1 MHLPNILPLKSHLV
15 FLPELSGKQ
24 LNFGSTLED
33 LTLYQISISP
43 ECSAYKVAK
52 ILEDNP
58 LLPGVLIINDNEFI
72 GVISRSH
79 FFECMSRPYS
89 VDLFFKKPIHI
100 FYKYAQSQAL
110 IISQESSIITA
121 AKKALKRPKQYLYE
135 PIVVKN
141 KQKDRQAYKLL
152 DMQQL
157 LLAQMQ
163 IHQLTMLAL
172 ESSQQSLLEEKEKA
186 QVTLHSIGD
195 AVITTDA
202 LGKIEFLNPVAEK
215 LTGWPLD
222 EALKK
227 PLIEVF
233 KIINESSREP
243 VINPVETVLK
253 SGCTEDSTKHTILIA
268 RDGNEFVIA
277 NSAAPIRTSN
287 GEIIGAILVFHD
299 ISSERKLT
307 HLLSWQASHD
317 TLTGLVNRYE
327 FERQLE
333 EALLT
338 GKLEEEQHT
347 LCYLDLD
354 QFKIVN
360 DTCGHAA
367 GDELLR
373 QITTLLQSRIRVSDT
388 LARLGGDE
396 FGLLLRQCPL
406 NQGVLVAK
414 ALLENIQKFRFIWED
429 KSFSVGISIGLIAI
443 DDSNQSVA
451 NLMSAADA
459 ACYTAKNRGRD
470 RIQVYEANDSELL
483 QQHSQK
489 QWVSR
494 IHKAFEENRFRLY
507 SQSIVPINSFSDK
520 SQHYEILL
528 RLIDENGQLVSPMA
542 FIPAAERYN
551 LMPAIDRWVISTL
564 FANQSIF
571 YRNNSHRCHSTNSH
585 CNCSYAI
592 NLSGASINDEQF
604 IDFLHEQLILHKIPP
619 EMLCFEITETVAII
633 NLSKATQFI
642 HSLKQLGCRFAL
654 DDFGSGMSS
663 FTYLKNLPV
672 DYLKIDG
679 GFVKDIVEDRVAGAM
694 VEAINRIGQ
703 MMGLQTIA
711 EFVENEA
718 ILERVR
724 ALGVNYAQG
733 YGISK
738 PLPLTFSSSLCRMC

>member
-1 MHLPNILPLKSHLV
+1 MNLPNVLPLKSY
-15 FLPELSGKQ
+15 LPELNRKK
-24 LNFGSTLED
+24 LNLSSTLED
-33 LTLYQISISP
+33 LTLYETSISP
-43 ECSAYKVAK
+43 ECSASKVAK
-52 ILEDNP
+52 KLADNP
-58 LLPGVLIINDNEFI
+58 LLPGVVIVKHNEFV

-89 VDLFFKKPIHI
+89 VELFFKKPIDI
-100 FYKYAQSQAL
+100 FYKYVNNQAL
-110 IISQESSIITA
+110 IISQKTSIVTA
-121 AKKALKRPKQYLYE
+121 VKKALKRPNELLYE
-135 PIVVKN
+135 PIVVKI
-141 KQKDRQAYKLL
+141 QQGDRLTYKLL

-157 LLAQMQ
+157 LLAELQ

-172 ESSQQSLLEEKEKA
+172 ESSQQALVDEKEKA
-186 QVTLHSIGD
+186 QVTLRSIGD
-195 AVITTDA
+195 AVITTDP

-215 LTGWPLD
+215 LTGWRLE
-222 EALKK
+222 EAQGK
-227 PLIEVF
+227 PLVEVF

-243 VINPVETVLK
+243 VKITVETVLQ
-253 SGCTEDSTKHTILIA
+253 SGYTVGLANHTILIA
-268 RDGNEFVIA
+268 RDGNEFTIA
-277 NSAAPIRTSN
+277 NSAAPIRASN
-287 GEIIGAILVFHD
+287 GEAIGAILVFHD
-299 ISSERKLT
+299 ITSERQLT

-338 GKLEEEQHT
+338 AKLEKQQHT

-360 DTCGHAA
+360 DTCGHVA

-373 QITTLLQSRIRVSDT
+373 QITTLLQSKIRVADT

-414 ALLENIQKFRFIWED
+414 ALHENIQKFRFVWQD
-429 KSFSVGISIGLIAI
+429 KSFSVGISIGLTAI
-443 DDSNQSVA
+443 DDSNQSIA
-451 NLMSAADA
+451 SLMSAADA

-470 RIQVYEANDSELL
+470 RIQVYQANDSELL
-483 QQHSQK
+483 QQHGQM

-507 SQSIVPINSFSDK
+507 YQSIVPINSLSNQ
-520 SQHYEILL
+520 SPHYEVLL
-528 RLIDENGQLVSPMA
+528 RLIDEKGQLVSPMA

-571 YRNNSHRCHSTNSH
+571 NRNSSNPYQSTANQY
-585 CNCSYAI
+585 NYSYAI

-604 IDFLHEQLILHKIPP
+604 IDFLHEQFVLYQIPP
-619 EMLCFEITETVAII
+619 EIVCFEITETVAIV

-663 FTYLKNLPV
+663 FAYLKNLPV

-679 GFVKDIVEDRVAGAM
+679 GFVKDIVEDHVAGAM
-694 VEAINRIGQ
+694 VEAINHIGQ

-718 ILERVR
+718 ILEKVR
-724 ALGVNYAQG
+724 TLGVNYAQG

-738 PLPLTFSSSLCRMC
+738 PLPLTFSAKAL

>member
-1 MHLPNILPLKSHLV
+1 MNLPNILPVKSHLV
-15 FLPELSGKQ
+15 FLPELSRKT
-24 LNFGSTLED
+24 LNFDSTLQD
-33 LTLYQISISP
+33 LTLYNIAISP

-58 LLPGVLIINDNEFI
+58 LLPGILIIKDNEFI

-89 VDLFFKKPIHI
+89 VELFFKKPIHI
-100 FYKYAQSQAL
+100 FYKYAHSHAL
-110 IISQESSIITA
+110 IISQESSITTA
-121 AKKALKRPKQYLYE
+121 AKKALNRQKQYLYE
-135 PIVVKN
+135 PIVVKDLQK
-141 KQKDRQAYKLL
+141 KQQPYKLL

-163 IHQLTMLAL
+163 IHQLTMVAL
-172 ESSQQSLLEEKEKA
+172 ESSQQLLLAEKEKA

-202 LGKIEFLNPVAEK
+202 LGKIDFLNPVAEN
-215 LTGWPLD
+215 LTGWQIG
-222 EALKK
+222 EAKNK

-233 KIINESSREP
+233 KIINESSRQP
-243 VINPVETVLK
+243 VKNPVETVLK
-253 SGCTEDSTKHTILIA
+253 YGNTEDLANHTILIS
-268 RDGNEFVIA
+268 RDGSEYTIA
-277 NSAAPIRTSN
+277 NSAAPIRTAN
-287 GEIIGAILVFHD
+287 DEIIGAILVFHD
-299 ISSERKLT
+299 ITSERQLT

-317 TLTGLVNRYE
+317 ALTGLVNRSE

-333 EALLT
+333 EAVLSAN
-338 GKLEEEQHT
+338 LEQEQHT

-354 QFKIVN
+354 QFKVVN
-360 DTCGHAA
+360 DTCGHIA

-373 QITTLLQSRIRVSDT
+373 QITTLLQSRIRITDT

-414 ALLENIQKFRFIWED
+414 AINENMQKFRFVWQD
-429 KSFSVGISIGLIAI
+429 KSFNVGISIGLTAI
-443 DDSNQSVA
+443 DANNQNVA
-451 NLMSAADA
+451 SIMSAADA
-459 ACYTAKNRGRD
+459 ACYRAKNRGSD
-470 RIQVYEANDSELL
+470 RIQVYQANDTELL
-483 QQHSQK
+483 QQHGQM

-494 IHKAFEENRFRLY
+494 IHKALEENRFRLY
-507 SQSIVPINSFSDK
+507 CQSIVPINSFSDRH
-520 SQHYEILL
+520 QHYEVLL
-528 RLIDENGQLVSPMA
+528 RLIDETGKLVSPKA

-551 LMPAIDRWVISTL
+551 LMPTIDRWVISTL

-571 YRNNSHRCHSTNSH
+571 YCNNSHLYKSNSNNY
-585 CNCSYAI
+585 NCTYAI

-604 IDFLHEQLILHKIPP
+604 IDFLHEQFKLHQIPP
-619 EMLCFEITETVAII
+619 ETICFEITETVAIV
-633 NLSKATQFI
+633 NLSKATQLI
-642 HSLKQLGCRFAL
+642 RSLKQLGCRFAL

-663 FTYLKNLPV
+663 FAYLKTLPV

-679 GFVKDIVEDRVAGAM
+679 GFVKDIVEDHVAGAM
-694 VEAINRIGQ
+694 VEAINHIGQ
-703 MMGLQTIA
+703 MMGLKTIA
-711 EFVENEA
+711 EFVENET
-718 ILERVR
+718 ILAKVK

-738 PLPLTFSSSLCRMC
+738 PLPLTFSTKQL